1 MTSMKASQAGSLRS
15 PCHFDRSVVWISSN
29 MTGRSHSS
37 IISGTSVFLRAPMV
51 ASARTQRDF
60 TERLDQRTTT
70 ARALCRRSSVIS
82 S

>member
-1 MTSMKASQAGSLRS
+1 MRS
-15 PCHFDRSVVWISSN
+15 PFQPERSVVWISSN
-29 MTGRSHSS
+29 MTGRSQGS
-37 IISGTSVFLRAPMV
+37 IMIGTSVFLRAPMV